1 MRNRFTYAALA
12 LAIAL
17 GGCAQ
22 NGQLCGPPG
31 SGDSSIS
38 RSDRGYSG
46 PRSVSASGG
55 SAYVVDETQQTL
67 GETAAALHLTPR
79 QQVLWDTFQT
89 RIGDLMADQIRGY
102 INTPSGRTAVQQID
116 SKVDTVRN
124 RLAAMEDIADAAKA
138 LYASL
143 DQKQKETADLRLAA
157 AVPALYSGFGGMG
170 GGSDSRGGQ
179 GGPGSGGPGGPGGM
193 MGPGGGM

>member
-1 MRNRFTYAALA
+1 MRTHLAYSALA
-12 LAIAL
+12 LVIVL

-22 NGQLCGPPG
+22 NSQRCGPPDG
-31 SGDSSIS
+31 GTS
-38 RSDRGYSG
+38 RSDRGFDG
-46 PRSVSASGG
+46 PRSISASGG
-55 SAYVVDETQQTL
+55 SAYIVDETQQSL
-67 GETAAALHLTPR
+67 SETAAALHLTPR

-102 INTPSGRTAVQQID
+102 IDTPSGRTAVQQID

-143 DQKQKETADLRLAA
+143 DQKQKEIADLRLAA
-157 AVPALYSGFGGMG
+157 AIPALYSGFGG
-170 GGSDSRGGQ
+170 SAVNDDSPEHSQR
-179 GGPGSGGPGGPGGM
+179 SGPGGPAGPARPGGM
-193 MGPGGGM
+193 